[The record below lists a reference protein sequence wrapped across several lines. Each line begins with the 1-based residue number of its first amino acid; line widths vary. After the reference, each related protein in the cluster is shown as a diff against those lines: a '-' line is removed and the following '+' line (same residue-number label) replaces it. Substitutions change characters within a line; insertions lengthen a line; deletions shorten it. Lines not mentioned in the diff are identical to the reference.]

1 MQIRIMVISSR
12 LPEFPALREN
22 CGHADQSHVDRGRPT
37 ASLRLAFQEG
47 GPKYAYNANGHRRL
61 AVARSRVFPPRGG
74 GADMNKWVI
83 AAILV
88 AVAVFMYVSII
99 YKMA

>member
-22 CGHADQSHVDRGRPT
+22 CCHADQSHVDRARPT
-37 ASLRLAFQEG
+37 ASPRLAFREG
-47 GPKYAYNANGHRRL
+47 GPKYAYNAKVIAALPWRGHEFCL
-61 AVARSRVFPPRGG
+61 PRGG